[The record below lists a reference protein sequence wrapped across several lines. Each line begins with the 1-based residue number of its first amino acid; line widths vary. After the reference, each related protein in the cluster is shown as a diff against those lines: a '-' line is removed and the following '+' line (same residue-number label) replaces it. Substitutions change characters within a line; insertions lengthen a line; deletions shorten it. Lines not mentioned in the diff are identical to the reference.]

1 VIPALIIVVPVRLL
15 WELLS
20 AIARFTGAYVLRPL
34 GWLLYIVLV
43 RPVRWTLRVFV
54 VLPLRWVAERVFVP
68 LGRLIF
74 RYVLRPAGIALA
86 WVLAIAFVPVA
97 FVARWIG
104 RGLAVLWRG
113 LWPLLA
119 AFGRFLAWTW
129 HQAGLVLFHLLVRPA
144 RLLWRVLVRPVLR
157 AVRRAWQ
164 VTVRPA
170 ARWLRVHVWEP
181 ARAAGR
187 SVTRALGLD
196 ARRP

>member
-1 VIPALIIVVPVRLL
+1 
-15 WELLS
+15 
-20 AIARFTGAYVLRPL
+20 
-34 GWLLYIVLV
+34 
-43 RPVRWTLRVFV
+43 
-54 VLPLRWVAERVFVP
+54 

-86 WVLAIAFVPVA
+86 WVVAIAFVPVA

-104 RGLAVLWRG
+104 RGLAALWRG

-129 HQAGLVLFHLLVRPA
+129 HLAGLVLFHLLVRPA

-157 AVRRAWQ
+157 AVRWAWQ

>member
-20 AIARFTGAYVLRPL
+20 AIGRFTGAYVLRPI
-34 GWLLYIVLV
+34 GRLLYTLLV
-43 RPVRWTLRVFV
+43 RPLRWTLRVFV
-54 VLPLRWVAERVFVP
+54 LLPLRWVAERLLVP
-68 LGRLIF
+68 LGRLIL

-86 WVLAIAFVPVA
+86 WVVAIAWIPVA
-97 FVARWIG
+97 FAARWAG

-119 AFGRFLAWTW
+119 AFGRFLARTW
-129 HQAGLVLFHLLVRPA
+129 HLAGLVLFHLLVRPA
-144 RLLWRVLVRPVLR
+144 RLLWRVLVRPVLGAIR
-157 AVRRAWQ
+157 WAWQ